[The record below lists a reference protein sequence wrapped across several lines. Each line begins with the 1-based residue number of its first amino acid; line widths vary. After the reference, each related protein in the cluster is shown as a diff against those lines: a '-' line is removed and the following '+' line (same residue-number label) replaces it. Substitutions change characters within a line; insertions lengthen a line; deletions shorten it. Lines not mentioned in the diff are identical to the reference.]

1 MSTIIMTVDT
11 KEHDRLVASTVKPL
25 RQSLG
30 ATMAQLA
37 KASGIPPPS
46 IQAIERGGAATRVE
60 LRDITVA
67 LAWLSTNRVARALT
81 MWPTAG
87 PPPQGM
93 NGARRQVARS
103 AHGRRGESPPVTR

>member
-1 MSTIIMTVDT
+1 VWAPAKAVIGSTRHGRKPIVSTIIITVDT

-30 ATMAQLA
+30 ATVAQLA
-37 KASGIPPPS
+37 KASGIPRAS
-46 IQAIERGGAATRVE
+46 IEAIERGAAATRIE

-81 MWPTAG
+81 M
-87 PPPQGM
+87 
-93 NGARRQVARS
+93 
-103 AHGRRGESPPVTR
+103 

>member
-1 MSTIIMTVDT
+1 MSTIIITVDT

-30 ATMAQLA
+30 ATVAQLA
-37 KASGIPPPS
+37 NASGIPRGS
-46 IQAIERGGAATRVE
+46 IEAIERGGAATRVE

-81 MWPTAG
+81 L
-87 PPPQGM
+87 
-93 NGARRQVARS
+93 
-103 AHGRRGESPPVTR
+103 